1 MNPFFKVHEHTSS
14 IKKAGAGYAK
24 DIPELFEKLIEF
36 QFENKETIIAIHNSL
51 IEYIESEK
59 AIYFIRKYGSY
70 KKNEY
75 HLQRRGFMSE
85 YPNQIKT
92 DNIDIDLFI

>member
-1 MNPFFKVHEHTSS
+1 MNPFFKVHEHTSN

-59 AIYFIRKYGSY
+59 AIYFY
-70 KKNEY
+70 KAPSM
-75 HLQRRGFMSE
+75 LQE
-85 YPNQIKT
+85 V
-92 DNIDIDLFI
+92 